1 MMNEKIYQ
9 EIYDELSKYL
19 TSGWE
24 KLIVYLEYGKASYS
38 FSFYVK
44 NKGEYVKCYDMPGV
58 SDKSL
63 DASFKKIDK
72 IVSKER
78 SNDKDEVWTNMTM
91 TVTPTGDMRTDI
103 DYTDLSEGTY
113 AYKKAWKKK
122 YLK

>member
-1 MMNEKIYQ
+1 MINEKIYQ
-9 EIYDELSKYL
+9 EIFDELSKYL

-24 KLIVYLEYGKASYS
+24 KLVVYLEYGNASYS

-44 NKGEYVKCYDMPGV
+44 IGGSFVKCFDLPQV
-58 SDKSL
+58 TEKEL
-63 DASFKKIDK
+63 DGSFKKIDK

-78 SNDKDEVWTNMTM
+78 SKEKSALWTNLTM
-91 TVTPTGDMRTDI
+91 IVSSSGDMHTDL

-113 AYKKAWKKK
+113 QFKKNWKSK